1 MTNKYNKTGIK
12 INIIKNK
19 HKQDNN
25 SEYHY
30 DYNLKQLK

>member
-1 MTNKYNKTGIK
+1 MQNNNKH
-12 INIIKNK
+12 IKNK